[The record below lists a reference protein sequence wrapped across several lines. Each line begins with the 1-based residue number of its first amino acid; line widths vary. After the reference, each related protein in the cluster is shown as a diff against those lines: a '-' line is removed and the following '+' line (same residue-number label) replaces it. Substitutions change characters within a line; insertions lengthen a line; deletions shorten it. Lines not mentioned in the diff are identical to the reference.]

1 MGKLKITDFFI
12 YRNRYIAS
20 YGIVGLILISL
31 LFVSGVLVPGGL
43 SELEMTSATRSSN
56 ISMGALI
63 GNQPDTIANL
73 PYKLLQAISLH
84 TFGISIVSIKLP
96 SLILAAASILL
107 LYGTLELWFRR
118 NVAIITS
125 IITMTSSQFLLQSQS
140 GTAGIIYMFWG
151 ALLLFAA
158 SMVASSRK
166 FRPIWFILT
175 VVAAGLSLYTP
186 YMLYLLIPL
195 VIAVCVHPHAR
206 FIVSRQPAWTLIVSF
221 MLFVLTLLPLSIT
234 AVQNPI
240 VLLQVTAGQALSSGS
255 LDIVGNI
262 SQFSQYIDF
271 YNNRGGRIL
280 QPAFGLGL
288 ILLAVVGAAHLL
300 STKYTAK
307 SYIMVAWVA
316 LTIPVLIINP
326 EAAAVALLPISL
338 LSAFAIDFLIRR
350 WYTMFPRNPYA
361 RVTGLIPLGILVLV
375 LSVSSMDRF
384 IYGYRY
390 DPEAVKAYSS
400 DVRLLQNEITTRE
413 DQMISLIVAE
423 KDQAFYRAF
432 ISYNNLSDH
441 VKLASSQVDAPKTSV
456 VIVSGEIHKTTSES
470 KVPMKIIVSQTTDDA
485 NRFYVYE
492 NDAA

>member
-20 YGIVGLILISL
+20 YGIVGLILIAL

-43 SELEMTSATRSSN
+43 SELEITSATRSSN
-56 ISMGALI
+56 IAFGAII

-73 PYKLLQAISLH
+73 PYKLLQAASLH
-84 TFGISIVSIKLP
+84 TFGISILSIKLP

-118 NVAIITS
+118 NVAIITTV
-125 IITMTSSQFLLQSQS
+125 ITMTSSQFLLQSQS
-140 GTAGIIYMFWG
+140 GTTGIIYMFWG
-151 ALLLFAA
+151 ALLLFTA
-158 SMVASSRK
+158 SMVASSKK
-166 FRPIWFILT
+166 FRPVWFILT
-175 VVAAGLSLYTP
+175 ALFAGLSLYTP

-195 VIAVCVHPHAR
+195 VIAACVHPHAR
-206 FIVSRQPAWTLIVSF
+206 FIVFRQPILTLVASF
-221 MLFVLTLLPLSIT
+221 VLFVLTLVPLGMAAIQS
-234 AVQNPI
+234 PI
-240 VLLQVTAGQALSSGS
+240 VLLQATAGQAISSGT
-255 LDIVGNI
+255 LDVIANI
-262 SQFSQYIDF
+262 SQLTQYVDF

-280 QPAFGLGL
+280 QPAYGLGL
-288 ILLAVVGAAHLL
+288 VLLAVVGIAHLL

-307 SYIMVAWVA
+307 SYIMAAWVV
-316 LTIPVLIINP
+316 LTIPILIINP
-326 EAAAVALLPISL
+326 EAAAVALLPVSL

-400 DVRLLQNEITTRE
+400 DVRLLQNEINSR
-413 DQMISLIVAE
+413 DDKIISLVVTE
-423 KDQAFYRAF
+423 QEQAFYRSFIAF
-432 ISYNNLSDH
+432 NKLSDQ
-441 VKLASSQVDAPKTSV
+441 VKLVPSQASAPKTSV
-456 VIVSGEIHKTTSES
+456 VIVSGAIHKGGSEN
-470 KVPMKIIVSQTTDDA
+470 KVPMKIIVSQTTEEA
-485 NRFYVYE
+485 NRFYIYE
-492 NDAA
+492 NGAA